1 MQKVVLIGANG
12 QLGSELAKIFFD
24 HDLVPLTHTD
34 LDIADAKGIEKVLG
48 QHSPDLILNTA
59 AYHRVDECEEFPARA
74 YEVNA
79 LAVRHLAQWAK
90 AHQAV
95 LLHVSTDYV
104 FDGCLRRPYTEADP
118 PAPLSAYAVS
128 KLAGEYF
135 IRAILDRHVIV
146 RTCGLYGIAGSSG
159 KGGNFVETM
168 LRLATEGKEI
178 RVVDDQVLTPTSA
191 KELARKV
198 RRLVETGAYGLYHIT
213 NNGACSWYEFA
224 AAIFELSGLTPRLE
238 PTTSAAFGA
247 RANRPAYSVL
257 DNAKLRSLGMDDLR
271 DWRDALA
278 EYLDGRSRVRIQM

>member
-1 MQKVVLIGANG
+1 LIGANG
-12 QLGSELAKIFFD
+12 QLGQELRHVFSD
-24 HDLVPLTHTD
+24 HDLIPLTHADLEVTD
-34 LDIADAKGIEKVLG
+34 RKQAEEVLDRYA
-48 QHSPDLILNTA
+48 PDLILNTA

-79 LAVRHLAQWAK
+79 LAVRHLAQWSK

-104 FDGCLRRPYTEADP
+104 FDGRLRRPYTEADP
-118 PAPLSAYAVS
+118 PGPLSAYAVS

-135 IRAILDRHVIV
+135 IRAIHDRHVII

-168 LRLATEGKEI
+168 RRLATEGKAI

-198 RRLVETGAYGLYHIT
+198 RQLVETRAYGLHHIT
-213 NNGACSWYEFA
+213 NDGACSWFEFA
-224 AAIFELSGLTPRLE
+224 AAIFELSGLKPRLE

-247 RANRPAYSVL
+247 RAKRPAYSVL
-257 DNAKLRSLGMDDLR
+257 DNANLRSLGLDDLR
-271 DWRDALA
+271 HWRDALQ
-278 EYLDGRSRVRIQM
+278 EYLEDRRRARTQAQ